1 MATRPAPMGCRMFVS
16 IDDVEARLAAQGYVA
31 DRQLSTS
38 VYLADFL
45 EKPLFLEGDPGVGK
59 TELAKA
65 IARCAGGELVRLQC
79 YEGLD
84 ARDALYE
91 WNYLRQLLELRLQEA
106 RGVDRESIG
115 RNIYEPQFL
124 LERPLLKAIRAG
136 GAAAP
141 APVLLIDE
149 IDRADDEFEAFLLE
163 VLSDF
168 QISIPEIG
176 TLRAERRPFV
186 VLTSNR
192 TREVHDA
199 LKRRCL
205 YQWIGHPDLD
215 KELRIVVER
224 VDGIEALLAE
234 QICRFM
240 QSLRQEKFY
249 RSPGIAETLDWARA
263 LLRLGIAE
271 LDEATVAAT
280 MGCILKY
287 QSDQTRLEGELLQKA
302 VAVSKNF
309 KGSSLP
315 TGRTPGR

>member
-1 MATRPAPMGCRMFVS
+1 MFASIEEVS
-16 IDDVEARLAAQGYVA
+16 TRLAEQGYIA
-31 DRQLSTS
+31 DRRLATS
-38 VYLADFL
+38 VYLAAFL

-59 TELAKA
+59 TELAKV
-65 IARCAGGELVRLQC
+65 IAQSAGSELVRLQC

-91 WNYLRQLLELRLQEA
+91 WNYLRQLLELRMQEA
-106 RGVDRESIG
+106 RGVDREDIG

-124 LERPLLKAIRAG
+124 LERPLLKAIRSS
-136 GAAAP
+136 GAR

-176 TLRAERRPFV
+176 TLRAQQIPFV

-205 YQWIGHPDLD
+205 YQWIDHPDLD
-215 KELRIVVER
+215 KELRIVTGR
-224 VDGIEALLAE
+224 VPGIQSLLAE
-234 QICRFM
+234 QVCRFM
-240 QSLRQEKFY
+240 QSLRQEKLF
-249 RSPGIAETLDWARA
+249 RRPGIAETLDWARA
-263 LLRLGIAE
+263 LLKLGIEE
-271 LDEATVAAT
+271 LDPETVSAT

-287 QSDQTRLEGELLQKA
+287 QSDQKRLEGEMLQKA
-302 VAVSKNF
+302 IAVSKNF

-315 TGRTPGR
+315 TGRAAGR

>member
-1 MATRPAPMGCRMFVS
+1 MFASIEDVS
-16 IDDVEARLAAQGYVA
+16 TQLAERGYIA
-31 DRQLSTS
+31 DRQLATS
-38 VYLADFL
+38 AYLAAFL

-65 IARCAGGELVRLQC
+65 IAQSIGGELIRLQC

-91 WNYLRQLLELRLQEA
+91 WNYLRQLLELRMQEA
-106 RGVDRESIG
+106 RGIEREDIG
-115 RNIYEPQFL
+115 RNIYDPQFL
-124 LERPLLKAIRAG
+124 LERPLLKAIRSS
-136 GAAAP
+136 AAR

-176 TLRAERRPFV
+176 TLRAKQIPFV
-186 VLTSNR
+186 ILTSNR

-205 YQWIGHPDLD
+205 YQWIDHPDLD
-215 KELRIVVER
+215 KELRIVTTR
-224 VDGIEALLAE
+224 VPNIQSLLAE
-234 QICRFM
+234 QVCRFM
-240 QSLRQEKFY
+240 QSLRQEKLF
-249 RSPGIAETLDWARA
+249 RRPGIAETIDWARA
-263 LLRLGIAE
+263 LLNLGIEE
-271 LDEATVAAT
+271 LDPETVSAT

-287 QSDQTRLEGELLQKA
+287 QSDQKKLDGEMLQKA
-302 VAVSKNF
+302 IAVSKNF
-309 KGSSLP
+309 KGLP
-315 TGRTPGR
+315 LPAGSAVGR

>member
-1 MATRPAPMGCRMFVS
+1 MFASIEDVS
-16 IDDVEARLAAQGYVA
+16 TQLAERGYIADRRLA
-31 DRQLSTS
+31 TS
-38 VYLADFL
+38 AYLAAFL

-65 IARCAGGELVRLQC
+65 IAQSIGGELIRLQC

-91 WNYLRQLLELRLQEA
+91 WNYLRQLLELRMQEA
-106 RGVDRESIG
+106 RGIDREGIG
-115 RNIYEPQFL
+115 RNIYDPQFL
-124 LERPLLKAIRAG
+124 LERPLLKAIRSS
-136 GAAAP
+136 AAR

-176 TLRAERRPFV
+176 TLRAQQIPFV
-186 VLTSNR
+186 ILTSNR

-205 YQWIGHPDLD
+205 YQWIDHPDLD
-215 KELRIVVER
+215 KELRIVTAR
-224 VDGIEALLAE
+224 VPNIQSLLAE
-234 QICRFM
+234 QVCRFM
-240 QSLRQEKFY
+240 QSLRQEKLF
-249 RSPGIAETLDWARA
+249 RRPGIAETIDWARA
-263 LLRLGIAE
+263 LLNLGIEE
-271 LDEATVAAT
+271 LDPETVSAT

-287 QSDQTRLEGELLQKA
+287 QSDQKKLDGEMLQKA
-302 VAVSKNF
+302 IAVSKNF
-309 KGSSLP
+309 KGLSLP
-315 TGRTPGR
+315 AGSAAGR

>member
-1 MATRPAPMGCRMFVS
+1 MFTS
-16 IDDVEARLAAQGYVA
+16 IEDVGERLAEYGYIA
-31 DRQLSTS
+31 DRRLSTS

-65 IARCAGGELVRLQC
+65 IARSTGGELVRLQC

-91 WNYLRQLLELRLQEA
+91 WNYLGQLLELRMQEA
-106 RGVDRESIG
+106 RGIDRESIG
-115 RNIYEPQFL
+115 RNIYDPRFL
-124 LERPLLKAIRAG
+124 LERPVLKAIRPG
-136 GAAAP
+136 TSF

-176 TLRAERRPFV
+176 TVRAERRPFV

-205 YQWIGHPDLD
+205 YQWIDHPDLT
-215 KELRIVVER
+215 KELRIVTTR
-224 VDGIEALLAE
+224 VPGIQSLLAE
-234 QICRFM
+234 QVCRFM
-240 QSLRQEKFY
+240 QSLRQEKFF
-249 RSPGIAETLDWARA
+249 RSPGIAETIDWARA
-263 LLRLGIAE
+263 LLKLGVSE
-271 LDEATVAAT
+271 LDPATVSAT

-287 QSDQTRLEGELLQKA
+287 HGDQKKLDAEMLQKA

-315 TGRTPGR
+315 IGRPAGPSS

>member
-1 MATRPAPMGCRMFVS
+1 MFTS
-16 IDDVEARLAAQGYVA
+16 IEDVGERLAEYGYIA
-31 DRQLSTS
+31 DRRLSTS

-65 IARCAGGELVRLQC
+65 IARSTGGELVRLQC

-91 WNYLRQLLELRLQEA
+91 WNYLGQLLELRMQEA
-106 RGVDRESIG
+106 RGIDRESIG
-115 RNIYEPQFL
+115 RNIYDPRFL
-124 LERPLLKAIRAG
+124 LERPVLKAIRPG
-136 GAAAP
+136 TSF

-176 TLRAERRPFV
+176 TVRAERRPFV

-205 YQWIGHPDLD
+205 YQWIDHPDLT
-215 KELRIVVER
+215 KELRIVTTR
-224 VDGIEALLAE
+224 VPGIQSLLAE
-234 QICRFM
+234 QVCRFM
-240 QSLRQEKFY
+240 QSLRQEQFF
-249 RSPGIAETLDWARA
+249 RSPGIAETIDWARA
-263 LLRLGIAE
+263 LLKLGVSE
-271 LDEATVAAT
+271 LDPATVSAT

-287 QSDQTRLEGELLQKA
+287 HGDQKKLDAEMLQKA

-315 TGRTPGR
+315 IGRPAGPSS